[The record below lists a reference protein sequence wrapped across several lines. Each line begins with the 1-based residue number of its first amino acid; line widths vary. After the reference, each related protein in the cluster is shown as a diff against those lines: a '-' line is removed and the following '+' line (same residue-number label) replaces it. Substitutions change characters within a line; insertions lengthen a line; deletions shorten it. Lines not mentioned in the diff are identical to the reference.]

1 MPNRFAYRFRSPR
14 RGEIVLFHPP
24 AAAQNAGCSGD
35 PFVKRLIGLP
45 GEVISERAGI
55 VLVNDRRLTESY
67 VDPSSRDDRTQTW
80 PRVGAGHYFLMG
92 DNRDNSCDSRVWGTV
107 PRSNLIGPVAF
118 TY

>member
-14 RGEIVLFHPP
+14 RGEIVVFHPP

-67 VDPSSRDDRTQTW
+67 ADPSSRDDRTQTW
-80 PRVGAGHYFLMG
+80 PRVEPATT
-92 DNRDNSCDSRVWGTV
+92 S
-107 PRSNLIGPVAF
+107 
-118 TY
+118 